1 MNIGVIDWIII
12 AIYIV
17 GMLAIGIIANKKIDS
32 MDDFILGGRR
42 FTVPALIGTI
52 LATMVGAGMLMGA
65 VGNVYVSGAGSS
77 AFWIYF
83 GMGIGLLTMGVWAKA
98 IRKTNA
104 RSLAEITS
112 TFGKP
117 TRLAAAIVVT
127 IYAVALVAINI
138 AGLRTVIVYVFSG
151 IDISIP
157 VATVI
162 AAAISIAYTALG
174 GFYAVVWTDVAQ
186 LGIMLVG
193 VFIIGPIIGLS
204 MIDGG
209 MDTVTATYAA
219 EGMNIT
225 NPLAGGLT
233 LGIVGTVLT
242 YFLTSPGDPTMP
254 QRALSAKNAKT
265 AKTAFIITGII
276 AFIMGG
282 VLLVLGGAI
291 HVVMP
296 GVEPKDSVLPLF
308 VATYYPPVIKGI
320 CLAGIVAAVM
330 SSFDSFLI
338 LATTHIMYDIG
349 KTVKPEMSEDKIGK
363 ALPKLTIVIGIIGII
378 IALFITSLLDYLTA
392 VFSIVG
398 SALVPV
404 LVAALF
410 FKEKTSKTAAL
421 WSIILGG
428 GIPAILFFTV
438 GYNVPLGDPTFLGV
452 GAAVLT
458 LIIGSMIGK
467 DKLTQDELAALKAK
481 EAEE

>member
-52 LATMVGAGMLMGA
+52 LATMVGSGMLMGA

-296 GVEPKDSVLPLF
+296 GVE
-308 VATYYPPVIKGI
+308 TYYPPVIKGI

-349 KTVKPEMSEDKIGK
+349 KTVKPEMSEEKIGK
-363 ALPKLTIVIGIIGII
+363 ALPKLTIIIGILGII